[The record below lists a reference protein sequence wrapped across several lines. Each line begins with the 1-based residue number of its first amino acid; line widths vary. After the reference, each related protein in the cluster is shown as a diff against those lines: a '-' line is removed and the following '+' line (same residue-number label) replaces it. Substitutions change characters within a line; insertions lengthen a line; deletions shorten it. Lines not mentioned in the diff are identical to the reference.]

1 LLLNKITVYMPS
13 KIIIYII
20 VAAVVTALIG
30 IVVYFMLFTDANRF
44 VGEKSEPESRAVL
57 PKQVPTKGEPELP
70 ITSVPVSEVPTT
82 TESVTATPA
91 QKPKVLP
98 PPVEPAPEIVPEKTK
113 PRLHTV
119 SVRDNHF
126 DPRVV
131 TITVGDTV
139 LWINNGVKLYWPSA
153 DPHPTHSALPEF
165 DPLAD
170 LSPGESY
177 TFTFTQVGAVPY
189 HDHTQ
194 AIIDDVATITG
205 TVIVLAP
212 K

>member
-1 LLLNKITVYMPS
+1 MPS

-20 VAAVVTALIG
+20 ISAVVTALMG
-30 IVVYFMLFTDANRF
+30 IAVYFMLFTDVNRF
-44 VGEKSEPESRAVL
+44 LGEKSEPESRTVL
-57 PKQVPTKGEPELP
+57 PKPVLIKEEPELP

-82 TESVTATPA
+82 EPATSTPLPE
-91 QKPKVLP
+91 PKISP
-98 PPVEPAPEIVPEKTK
+98 PPTELTPKIVPGETK

-139 LWINNGVKLYWPSA
+139 RWINNGTKLYWPSA

-177 TFTFTQVGAVPY
+177 AFTFTQVGAVPY

-205 TVIVLAP
+205 TVVVLAP
-212 K
+212 Q